1 MKAVLLSIR
10 PEWCKKILDGEKT
23 VEVRRTCPVH
33 GTPFKAY
40 IYCTLAGSDSL
51 FMDVLNRDVAAWNR
65 GGWPEKRGRVIGE
78 FTCKKITG
86 LTHVGETGS
95 WEPASLYVMAPGSY
109 YEPADELL
117 EAACMSKEAAEKYL
131 KGRDGCGWHISDL
144 KIYDKPLP
152 LSNFIPNCRH
162 LEVEAGCRAYR
173 EHGWSCPDQ
182 RYDLNPDGSVNMAIC
197 QRSVKR
203 PPQSWCYVEEKDI
216 VDLLLYSNEL
226 GKRR

>member
-1 MKAVLLSIR
+1 MV
-10 PEWCKKILDGEKT
+10 
-23 VEVRRTCPVH
+23 V
-33 GTPFKAY
+33 
-40 IYCTLAGSDSL
+40 
-51 FMDVLNRDVAAWNR
+51 
-65 GGWPEKRGRVIGE
+65 GE
-78 FTCKKITG
+78 FICRKIDTIQRMGIENNFDYCYLSLKEFGNDDIAIEIQDIKK
-86 LTHVGETGS
+86 
-95 WEPASLYVMAPGSY
+95 SLIPKHELNAYGKSAPKLF
-109 YEPADELL
+109 A
-117 EAACMSKEAAEKYL
+117 
-131 KGRDGCGWHISDL
+131 WHISEL